1 MDSLFSQSAY
11 ILVYKAPSLDELA
24 EALAEFTIDG
34 RTEAPPDGHWALG
47 GASLIVA
54 HPEGHGRVLIDVV
67 DRKWPDDMGDPVK
80 DPVLFAA
87 WSAGGFGPAVFPGNL
102 ERGGKQAWVWR
113 QASGAV
119 RAHQAFVRLRSTFGE
134 AGVPEGH
141 DPKAEL
147 TFLTQLGA
155 AILKLQTS
163 LAWFDPSGEAIRPAE
178 FVDQALAYHAA
189 EGVPPLDVW
198 TNVRIGRLTDDWM
211 LMDLVGM
218 AQLGLPDVEA
228 CFKAEQYT
236 FEEVDTFLRQVAE
249 YMADAGDVLGAGDA
263 VPGPKDIT
271 WEVLRAEQGLNAPP
285 RATVRLLP
293 EDGIERTRQV
303 MDVRPMAAVI
313 EAAQAEFAR
322 HQAGETQVAPALT
335 AGGDEPDQG

>member
-1 MDSLFSQSAY
+1 MQGLFSQSAY
-11 ILVYKAPSLDELA
+11 ILVYKAPTLDELA
-24 EALAEFTIDG
+24 EVLGDFTLVG

-47 GASLIVA
+47 GASLVFD
-54 HPEGHGRVLIDVV
+54 HPEGPGRVLVDVV
-67 DRKWPDDMGDPVK
+67 DRKWPDDMGDPVQ

-102 ERGGKQAWVWR
+102 ERAGKQAWVWR

-119 RAHQAFVRLRSTFGE
+119 RSHQAFVRLRSTFGE
-134 AGVPEGH
+134 DGPPEGH

-147 TFLTQLGA
+147 LFLTRLGA
-155 AILKLQTS
+155 AVLSLQTS
-163 LAWFDPSGEAIRPAE
+163 LAWFDPSGEAMRPRE

-198 TNVRIGRLTDDWM
+198 TNVRIGRLTDDWI
-211 LMDLVGM
+211 LMDTVGLG
-218 AQLGLPDVEA
+218 QLGLPDIEA
-228 CFKAEQYT
+228 CFKSERYT

-249 YMADAGDVLGAGDA
+249 YVADAGDVLSTGDA
-263 VPGPKDIT
+263 VPGPKDVT

-293 EDGIERTRQV
+293 EDGSERTRQV
-303 MDVRPMAAVI
+303 LDARPMAAVI

-322 HQAGETQVAPALT
+322 QQQAETQVAAALK
-335 AGGDEPDQG
+335 ADDGEG